1 MLFPNYLQ
9 ANGMAIRLSKEQEER
24 LIGSLQRFF
33 KQEMDQ
39 ELGNLQSQFLL
50 DFCLREMGP
59 SIYNQAIA
67 DAQTHLQE
75 RITEMDID
83 CHEQEFAYW
92 KK

>member
-1 MLFPNYLQ
+1 
-9 ANGMAIRLSKEQEER
+9 MAIRLSKEQEVR
-24 LIGSLQRFF
+24 LIASFQRYF
-33 KQEMDQ
+33 KQELDQ

-50 DFCLREMGP
+50 DFCLRELGP
-59 SIYNQAIA
+59 SIYNQAIT
-67 DAQTHLQE
+67 DAQTHMQD